1 MSSVTR
7 QIDHIRR
14 QLGQL
19 TSAHKLLIGCVV
31 VILAMTLFLVGQYT
45 GKPALV
51 EVLPGAPA
59 NDQEHAAAFL
69 SDIGIIVDSRGG
81 KMLVAASDA
90 NRARSRLAEA
100 GKLPNDKALL
110 FENILR
116 NPSWTNSRQQN
127 EQLYNSALQNELA
140 MRIAEFKGIKTA
152 KVFIDTPEPLGLG
165 GAVRKPSASATVTT
179 GDGRTLPQATVDA
192 IAHFIAGSKSGLTI
206 DRVRVIDASSGR
218 QRKATNEDEILPTT
232 YLEHATRVEA
242 QTREKVLELLSY
254 IPGVVVAVT
263 AHVDVSR
270 STAQVRTHMPEKQ
283 GTVTLRKRET
293 ENTQS
298 LSESSRAAE
307 PGFGANQTADINFAG
322 GAGTRSETSEVS
334 TDFENHIGSKTE
346 TIVDPRGHATM
357 VAVSVNIPK
366 GFVAE
371 LARRDG
377 APDAQ
382 PGEQEITNK
391 FADIRRDVVESLAP
405 HVRAMIAQAN
415 SSLTVED
422 ARRMIQEAISVSM
435 IPVDVVMSGA
445 TPQQA
450 GMMGGLASLTSDG
463 TVGGMVETGMLVLLA
478 AVSLG
483 MMLMMVK
490 RAGRRDN
497 MPSAEELVGLPPS
510 LETDSDVVGE
520 ADEGETA
527 MAGIEVN
534 EDQAQAQKMLQQLG
548 DMVSQKP
555 DLAAKLVNRWINVE
569 E

>member
-14 QLGQL
+14 HLGAL

-31 VILAMTLFLVGQYT
+31 VILAMTLFLVAQYT
-45 GKPALV
+45 GKPAMV

-59 NDQEHAAAFL
+59 TDQEHAAAFL
-69 SDIGIIVDSRGG
+69 SDIGINVDSRGG
-81 KMLVAASDA
+81 KVLVAAVDA

-140 MRIAEFKGIKTA
+140 MRIADFKGVKTA

-179 GDGRTLPQATVDA
+179 ADGRNLPQATVDA
-192 IAHFIAGSKSGLTI
+192 IAHFIAGSKSGLTV

-218 QRKATNEDEILPTT
+218 QRKATNEDEIVPTT
-232 YLEHATRVEA
+232 YLEHAARVEA
-242 QTREKVLELLSY
+242 QTREKVLDLLSY

-270 STAQVRTHMPEKQ
+270 STAQVRTHLPEKQ
-283 GTVTLRKRET
+283 GTVTLRRRE
-293 ENTQS
+293 
-298 LSESSRAAE
+298 SETTNSTSEATRGAE
-307 PGFGANQTADINFAG
+307 PGFGANQTADINYAG
-322 GAGTRSETSEVS
+322 GAGSRSETSEVS
-334 TDFENHIGSKTE
+334 TDYENHVGSKTE

-357 VAVSVNIPK
+357 VAVSVNIPR

-371 LARRDG
+371 IARRGGD
-377 APDAQ
+377 AAAQ
-382 PGEQEITNK
+382 PADAEVTAK
-391 FADIRRDVVESLAP
+391 FADIRRDVVESLSP

-415 SSLTVED
+415 TGLTPDDV
-422 ARRMIQEAISVSM
+422 RRMIQEAISVSM
-435 IPVDVVMSGA
+435 IPVDLVISGPA
-445 TPQQA
+445 PQQA
-450 GMMGGLASLTSDG
+450 GMMSGLAALTSGGSVGGL
-463 TVGGMVETGMLVLLA
+463 VETGMLVLLSVA
-478 AVSLG
+478 SLG
-483 MMLMMVK
+483 MMLMMVR
-490 RAGRRDN
+490 RAGRRDH
-497 MPSAEELVGLPPS
+497 MPTAEELVGLPPS

-534 EDQAQAQKMLQQLG
+534 EEQAQAQKMLQQLG

>member
-14 QLGQL
+14 HLGAL

-31 VILAMTLFLVGQYT
+31 VILAMTLFLVAQYT
-45 GKPALV
+45 GKPAMV
-51 EVLPGAPA
+51 EVLPGAPVT
-59 NDQEHAAAFL
+59 DQEHAAAFL
-69 SDIGIIVDSRGG
+69 SDIGINVDSRGG
-81 KMLVAASDA
+81 KVLVSAVDA

-127 EQLYNSALQNELA
+127 EQLYNSALQNELS
-140 MRIAEFKGIKTA
+140 MRIADFKGVKTA

-179 GDGRTLPQATVDA
+179 ADGRNLPQATVDA
-192 IAHFIAGSKSGLTI
+192 IAHFIAGSKSGLTV

-218 QRKATNEDEILPTT
+218 QRNATNEDEIVPTT
-232 YLEHATRVEA
+232 YLEHAARVEA
-242 QTREKVLELLSY
+242 QTREKVLDLLSY

-270 STAQVRTHMPEKQ
+270 STAQVRTHLPEKQ
-283 GTVTLRKRET
+283 GTVTLRRRE
-293 ENTQS
+293 
-298 LSESSRAAE
+298 SETTNSTSEATRGAE
-307 PGFGANQTADINFAG
+307 PGFGANQTADINYAG
-322 GAGTRSETSEVS
+322 GGGSRSETSEVS
-334 TDFENHIGSKTE
+334 TDYENHVGSKTE

-357 VAVSVNIPK
+357 VAVSVNIPR

-371 LARRDG
+371 IARRGGD
-377 APDAQ
+377 ATAQ
-382 PGEQEITNK
+382 PADTEVAAK
-391 FADIRRDVVESLAP
+391 FADIRRDVVESLSP

-415 SSLTVED
+415 TGLSPDDV
-422 ARRMIQEAISVSM
+422 RRMIQEAISVSM
-435 IPVDVVMSGA
+435 IPVDLVISGPA
-445 TPQQA
+445 PQQA
-450 GMMGGLASLTSDG
+450 GMMGGLAALTSG
-463 TVGGMVETGMLVLLA
+463 GSVGGLVETGMLVLLSVA
-478 AVSLG
+478 SLG
-483 MMLMMVK
+483 MMLMMVR
-490 RAGRRDN
+490 RAGRREQ
-497 MPSAEELVGLPPS
+497 MPTAEELVGLPPS

-534 EDQAQAQKMLQQLG
+534 EEQAQAQKMLQQLG

>member
-14 QLGQL
+14 HLGAL

-31 VILAMTLFLVGQYT
+31 VILAMTLFLVAQYT
-45 GKPALV
+45 GKPAMV
-51 EVLPGAPA
+51 EVLPGAPVT
-59 NDQEHAAAFL
+59 DQEHAAAFL
-69 SDIGIIVDSRGG
+69 SDIGINVDSRGG
-81 KMLVAASDA
+81 KVLVSAVDA

-127 EQLYNSALQNELA
+127 EQLYNSALQNELS
-140 MRIAEFKGIKTA
+140 MRIADFKGVKTA

-179 GDGRTLPQATVDA
+179 ADGRNLPQATVDA
-192 IAHFIAGSKSGLTI
+192 IAHFIAGSKSGLTV

-218 QRKATNEDEILPTT
+218 QRKATNEDEIVPTT
-232 YLEHATRVEA
+232 YLEHAARVEA
-242 QTREKVLELLSY
+242 QTREKVLDLLSY

-270 STAQVRTHMPEKQ
+270 STAQVRTHLPEKQ
-283 GTVTLRKRET
+283 GTVTLRRRE
-293 ENTQS
+293 
-298 LSESSRAAE
+298 SETTNSTSEATRGAE
-307 PGFGANQTADINFAG
+307 PGFGANQTADINYAG
-322 GAGTRSETSEVS
+322 GGGSRSETSEVS
-334 TDFENHIGSKTE
+334 TDYENHVGSKTE

-357 VAVSVNIPK
+357 VAVSVNIPR

-371 LARRDG
+371 IARRGGD
-377 APDAQ
+377 ATAQ
-382 PGEQEITNK
+382 PADTEVAAK
-391 FADIRRDVVESLAP
+391 FADIRRDVVESLSP

-415 SSLTVED
+415 TGLSPDDV
-422 ARRMIQEAISVSM
+422 RRMIQEAISVSM
-435 IPVDVVMSGA
+435 IPVDLVISGPA
-445 TPQQA
+445 PQQA
-450 GMMGGLASLTSDG
+450 GMMGGLAALTSG
-463 TVGGMVETGMLVLLA
+463 GSVGGLVETGMLVLLSVA
-478 AVSLG
+478 SLG
-483 MMLMMVK
+483 MMLMMVR
-490 RAGRRDN
+490 RAGRREQ
-497 MPSAEELVGLPPS
+497 MPTAEELVGLPPS

-534 EDQAQAQKMLQQLG
+534 EEQAQAQKMLQQLG